1 MDEIIKHCINDA
13 NLVEKY
19 KEAEEKYYRKLGD
32 EYEIIQIELDFE
44 DEGIRKIFHALANVQ
59 ICFDDYLT
67 CIFKE
72 YIVEKEMEKL

>member
-1 MDEIIKHCINDA
+1 MEEIIKHCINDA
-13 NLVEKY
+13 NLIEKY

-59 ICFDDYLT
+59 ICFDDYLA